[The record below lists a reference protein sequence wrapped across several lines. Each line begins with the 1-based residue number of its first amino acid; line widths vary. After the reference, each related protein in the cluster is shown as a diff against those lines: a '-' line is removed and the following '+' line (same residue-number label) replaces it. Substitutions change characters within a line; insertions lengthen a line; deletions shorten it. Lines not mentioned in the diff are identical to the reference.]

1 MKENKE
7 SESSAR
13 AHAMVLEMAL
23 VTLIRMQPDDV
34 KRAFMA
40 VLPKNVEAWQEHA
53 LLSTYSDEWIAALK
67 KHSDALLSLVEKS
80 IPHDAQG

>member
-40 VLPKNVEAWQEHA
+40 VFPKNIATLQDTA
-53 LLSTYSDEWIAALK
+53 ISTTFSDEWISALK
-67 KHSDALLSLVEKS
+67 EHGDGLLRLVEKS
-80 IPHDAQG
+80 LQKP